1 MEHMADPPQRPVRL
15 PRGDESPAPAPA
27 PGAGAELLQRLT
39 DVLDEVAA
47 APAVL
52 HQLSEDQLTQLGQ
65 AGLAMTRKGESL
77 LVAVTAE
84 AISRG
89 VVTESVAANAYQWVQ
104 WLGPGVEPSQARR
117 ISAVAE
123 EIAMSPGLVPFVRVD
138 PEGDQEGDDAA
149 DDPQSAAADGDDV
162 DPLVLSDPTGRA
174 LLAEVVS
181 GDVVSVRAA
190 ASALREEPKITPLL
204 PTASRAEVLSWFLAL
219 GDDATDADRRSLT
232 KQLIG
237 RYDPEQLD
245 RSEEAAQR
253 AESLTM
259 YELPSGLVRLV
270 AELSPGNAAIVAQA
284 IGHLSAPDPMRCP
297 APNPGESAPAGRA
310 AGAGRPEGS
319 GGGGPTRQNVSHPAH
334 PRSTEAPG
342 GAPGEHPPGGAR
354 GDSPPAGVPGESPPQ
369 DVAGEPPPE
378 GASAESPPGVP
389 PDEPLAPGGARQESI
404 AIAAAPEKTAPARD
418 PRSAPKRRADAFM
431 ELVQRAAA
439 VLPGAA
445 KGSVTSHPKVVVTVG
460 LETLQGVPGPFEGSS
475 VGVRCLP
482 GTGRTQAGE
491 LLAGSVLRRLACDAG
506 VIPAVLGSHGGV
518 IDLGQEERLF
528 VGRAR
533 TAVVQRDRCCTFPGC
548 DRPPDWCEVHHLVP
562 WWAGGPTDVD
572 NGALL
577 CTRHH
582 TIVHRDG
589 LLGEVVD
596 GRVVWDLTRGRLDR
610 LAPMLRPRTTPPRR
624 AG

>member
-1 MEHMADPPQRPVRL
+1 
-15 PRGDESPAPAPA
+15 
-27 PGAGAELLQRLT
+27 
-39 DVLDEVAA
+39 
-47 APAVL
+47 
-52 HQLSEDQLTQLGQ
+52 
-65 AGLAMTRKGESL
+65 
-77 LVAVTAE
+77 
-84 AISRG
+84 
-89 VVTESVAANAYQWVQ
+89 
-104 WLGPGVEPSQARR
+104 
-117 ISAVAE
+117 
-123 EIAMSPGLVPFVRVD
+123 
-138 PEGDQEGDDAA
+138 
-149 DDPQSAAADGDDV
+149 
-162 DPLVLSDPTGRA
+162 
-174 LLAEVVS
+174 
-181 GDVVSVRAA
+181 
-190 ASALREEPKITPLL
+190 
-204 PTASRAEVLSWFLAL
+204 
-219 GDDATDADRRSLT
+219 
-232 KQLIG
+232 
-237 RYDPEQLD
+237 
-245 RSEEAAQR
+245 
-253 AESLTM
+253 
-259 YELPSGLVRLV
+259 
-270 AELSPGNAAIVAQA
+270 
-284 IGHLSAPDPMRCP
+284 
-297 APNPGESAPAGRA
+297 
-310 AGAGRPEGS
+310 
-319 GGGGPTRQNVSHPAH
+319 
-334 PRSTEAPG
+334 
-342 GAPGEHPPGGAR
+342 
-354 GDSPPAGVPGESPPQ
+354 
-369 DVAGEPPPE
+369 
-378 GASAESPPGVP
+378 
-389 PDEPLAPGGARQESI
+389 
-404 AIAAAPEKTAPARD
+404 
-418 PRSAPKRRADAFM
+418 M

-596 GRVVWDLTRGRLDR
+596 GRVEWDLTRGRLDR

>member
-15 PRGDESPAPAPA
+15 PRASESTVPAPA
-27 PGAGAELLQRLT
+27 PGAGVDLLQRLT
-39 DVLDEVAA
+39 DVLEEVAA

-65 AGLAMTRKGESL
+65 AGLSMTRKGESL
-77 LVAVTAE
+77 LVAVTVE

-89 VVTESVAANAYQWVQ
+89 VVGESVAANACQWVQ

-117 ISAVAE
+117 VAVVAE
-123 EIAMSPGLVPFVRVD
+123 EIAMSTGLVPFVHPDAGDGPDADDGANESAGDSVDGSVEEVD
-138 PEGDQEGDDAA
+138 P
-149 DDPQSAAADGDDV
+149 V
-162 DPLVLSDPTGRA
+162 VLSDPTGRA

-190 ASALREEPKITPLL
+190 ASALREAPKITPLL

-284 IGHLSAPDPMRCP
+284 IGHLSAPDPMHCP
-297 APNPGESAPAGRA
+297 GAGPGIGA
-310 AGAGRPEGS
+310 AGAGAGAADGAGRPRGADEDRPRG
-319 GGGGPTRQNVSHPAH
+319 TRSPDQARPRPAGTAGAL
-334 PRSTEAPG
+334 SQDAPG
-342 GAPGEHPPGGAR
+342 RGSPPVEAQEAADREPPVTGSPPGGLLVEPVTPEER
-354 GDSPPAGVPGESPPQ
+354 GPV
-369 DVAGEPPPE
+369 
-378 GASAESPPGVP
+378 
-389 PDEPLAPGGARQESI
+389 
-404 AIAAAPEKTAPARD
+404 RD

-439 VLPGAA
+439 ELPGAG

-475 VGVRCLP
+475 VGVRFLP

-491 LLAGSVLRRLACDAG
+491 LLAGSMLRRLACDAG
-506 VIPAVLGSHGGV
+506 VIPAVLCSHGGI

-533 TAVVQRDRCCTFPGC
+533 TAVVHRDRGCTFPGC

-577 CTRHH
+577 CSRHH

-589 LLGEVVD
+589 LLGRLVD
-596 GRVVWDLTRGRLDR
+596 GRVVWDLTKGRLDQ
-610 LAPMLRPRTTPPRR
+610 LTPMLRPRADPPRR